1 LLALLGRV
9 FHHFYLLRP
18 VSGQAAWQA
27 MLRLPRLIALVP
39 AIRLPGEASTVQ
51 RWVHALPLTLQCPHA
66 FE

>member
-1 LLALLGRV
+1 
-9 FHHFYLLRP
+9 
-18 VSGQAAWQA
+18 
-27 MLRLPRLIALVP
+27 MLRLPRLIALGP